1 MVNSYTVLA
10 MKDLFTKGLSALT
23 FVNFDHSL
31 NSYENI
37 SHGQAVNTYIQLN
50 MSKIDECAEPYNKG
64 CRTWLK

>member
-10 MKDLFTKGLSALT
+10 MQDLLVEGLSALT

-31 NSYENI
+31 NLHRNF

-50 MSKIDECAEPYNKG
+50 MSKVDECAEPFSKG
-64 CRTWLK
+64 CRAWRS